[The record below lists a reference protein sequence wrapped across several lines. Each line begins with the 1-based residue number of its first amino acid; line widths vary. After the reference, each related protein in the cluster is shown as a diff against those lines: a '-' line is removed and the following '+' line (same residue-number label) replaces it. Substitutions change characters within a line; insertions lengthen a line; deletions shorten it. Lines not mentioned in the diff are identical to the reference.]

1 MKKLVYLILATFLF
15 SCKNS
20 PNAEVLSSTAKPLSA
35 AEIEREKLL
44 TKENEILKQKLELE
58 QLKIAEEI
66 EEENRRQKALE
77 EQKQMEQ
84 LILSDVVPY
93 VNKIFL
99 KWGSSWTIDN
109 YLDESAKID
118 KFLKNGKV
126 LDVEGTFKFN
136 RLGSIKIGRFEGSLT
151 VLPTEMQIKELCYFF
166 ESESSCY

>member
-1 MKKLVYLILATFLF
+1 M
-15 SCKNS
+15 
-20 PNAEVLSSTAKPLSA
+20 
-35 AEIEREKLL
+35 
-44 TKENEILKQKLELE
+44 
-58 QLKIAEEI
+58 
-66 EEENRRQKALE
+66 
-77 EQKQMEQ
+77 
-84 LILSDVVPY
+84 
-93 VNKIFL
+93 
-99 KWGSSWTIDN
+99 TIDN